1 MDFFIRVD
9 ASVEIG
15 TGHVMR
21 CLTLA
26 HRIKK
31 EGGVV
36 AFICRKAQGD
46 CIPLIREQGFDV
58 FELPTVQSPLWEYT
72 TEQWKLDAEQT
83 IDILRNHTVE
93 RLIIDHYSIDI
104 KWEKLV
110 RTFTKE
116 IMVIDDLANRSHDCD
131 VLLDQNFYLNM
142 DSRYNDLVPTYTKLL
157 LGPSFALLR
166 EEFIDAKSSIK
177 PFSGKIERLFIFFGG
192 SDFTNETEKVL
203 KAISTLITE
212 YELIVDVVVGSSN
225 RNKARIQEICKG
237 IKGGN
242 YYCQIS
248 NMEQLMAQAD
258 LAIGAGGATTW
269 ERIFMKLP
277 SIVIIVADNQKEV
290 ALDVEKLGVIKVI
303 GESKYVSPNLIYETL
318 HEFLTDENGLIDMQ
332 QRCIDIFLKNYLQ

>member
-58 FELPTVQSPLWEYT
+58 FELPTIQSPLWEYT

-192 SDFTNETEKVL
+192 SDPTNETEKVL
-203 KAISTLITE
+203 HAIRPLMIK
-212 YELIVDVVVGSSN
+212 YRLQADIVVGNSN
-225 RNKARIQEICKG
+225 PNKNNIKQLCNAING
-237 IKGGN
+237 IN
-242 YYCQIS
+242 FHCQI
-248 NMEQLMAQAD
+248 NNIAELMAQAD
-258 LAIGAGGATTW
+258 LAIGAGGSTSW
-269 ERIFMKLP
+269 ERAFLQLP
-277 SIVIIVADNQKEV
+277 SIVIAVAENQIEIAKANHFKEICIY
-290 ALDVEKLGVIKVI
+290 LGLWNEVTTKNIKD
-303 GESKYVSPNLIYETL
+303 LIETML
-318 HEFLTDENGLIDMQ
+318 NSSVQINRMI
-332 QRCIDIFLKNYLQ
+332 CNMKNFFI